1 VKQFLPMLQDLQK
14 LHTNDFVHSDIRIE
28 NLVFDDH
35 GTTAWLIDFDLIGKV
50 GTLYPPNY
58 NHHQLLQKANGK

>member
-1 VKQFLPMLQDLQK
+1 MLQDLQK

-35 GTTAWLIDFDLIGKV
+35 GTTAWLIDFDLTGKV

-58 NHHQLLQKANGK
+58 NHYQLLHKANGK